1 MLNKPI
7 QQKYNRHIMKEDFMS
22 VEFFMYIKDMNNI
35 NVVFCQQESLNAKI
49 NEMIIYC
56 YCKTLIHI
64 LHE

>member
-1 MLNKPI
+1 
-7 QQKYNRHIMKEDFMS
+7 MKEDFMS

-49 NEMIIYC
+49 NEMIIYF